1 MILKIEQDLTCD
13 DVEVSIRYANMTKAV
28 QRIISLLKSFDTQV
42 KCSDNGIERL
52 VNASEIFYV
61 ESVDKKTFLYLEKN
75 VYRTDLRLYQLV
87 DDLAHLGFVQVSKSC
102 ILNIN
107 VLESIKPLM
116 NSKME
121 ATLKNGEKIHINRKY
136 LSGVKQAL
144 KGDGGI

>member
-1 MILKIEQDLTCD
+1 MILKIAQDLTCD
-13 DVEVSIRYANMTKAV
+13 DVEVSIRYANMTKDV
-28 QRIISLLKSFDTQV
+28 QRIISLLQSVDTQI
-42 KCSDNGIERL
+42 KCNDNGIERL
-52 VNASEIFYV
+52 ISASEIFYV

-102 ILNIN
+102 VLNIHA
-107 VLESIKPLM
+107 LESIKPLM
-116 NSKME
+116 NSRME

-144 KGDGGI
+144 KGENRI